1 MDTKEHLLQ
10 TLEHFK
16 QQRNVKLQEVRSL
29 DVMIRGLEQELGDAA
44 PISEAAD
51 SFSTSEAL
59 PSPSVNG
66 GSALVRP
73 DEFFSMTQTDAAK
86 AYLRKVG
93 RAISMDQLLDGM
105 KRGGAHVG
113 GADPKAT
120 LYVSL
125 MRNPK
130 REFVRVSE
138 GFVGLREFY
147 PGLSKSTRNGVN
159 KSSAGRTRKRKR
171 RQVNRSATKEK
182 PDTTEPDKSNVPI
195 DKSPQQDVAQINKEE
210 INVAIGKILADGQ
223 PRAGQAILKG
233 VEQAFGRK
241 VKALAVY
248 GCLRNKKFE
257 QTDGQYRLKK

>member
-1 MDTKEHLLQ
+1 METKEHLLQ

-16 QQRNVKLQEVRSL
+16 QQRTVKLQEVRSL
-29 DVMIRGLEQELGDAA
+29 DVLIRGLEQELGDAA
-44 PISEAAD
+44 PASEAAD
-51 SFSTSEAL
+51 SFSTPEGL
-59 PSPSVNG
+59 PSPNVNG
-66 GSALVRP
+66 GSASVRP

-86 AYLRKVG
+86 AYLRKLG

-147 PGLSKSTRNGVN
+147 PGLPKSARNGVN
-159 KSSAGRTRKRKR
+159 KASGARTRKRKR
-171 RQVNRSATKEK
+171 RQVNHGGRREK
-182 PDTTEPDKSNVPI
+182 PDATEPDRSKAPTDRTS
-195 DKSPQQDVAQINKEE
+195 QQDIGQVNKEE
-210 INVAIGKILADGQ
+210 ITVAVRKILADGQ
-223 PRAGQAILKG
+223 PHTGQAVVKG
-233 VEQAFGRK
+233 VEQALGRK
-241 VKALAVY
+241 SKAIAVY
-248 GCLRNKKFE
+248 GCLRSKEFE